1 MALLALT
8 LWAALAWLAA
18 WTAYS
23 WYCLYCNYQEA
34 RTLGVPIRVIPIDHL
49 NKLWLLV
56 DKQVVSLVRRLPG
69 PLGNNSFTR
78 FNYRGWHE
86 DDGLRAHDE
95 MGDAWVLVTPCR
107 NWLYLADPDALM
119 SMYRRGKDFPRW
131 VEITKMLDVFGG
143 PNIATASG
151 DEWRRIRRIANS
163 AMNERCN
170 AVVWD
175 ESAALGEAMARY
187 WASKG
192 VFTSVGE
199 DSRTVTLHVLAKACF
214 GQSFPFEGHD
224 ERAPT
229 SASARFRFSLLTVME
244 NALLILALTPRFF
257 TCPWLPLPPAWRRLG
272 AACEEFKRHMA
283 SFYRRELRALRE
295 EEEVLE
301 EEEQG
306 KNGENKKTKRDYT
319 LIGALVRESRGR
331 LGKSIDESNQDW
343 EKQLQRDENDKKE
356 EGGEESWEEAG
367 HYGIGTGKT
376 GGGGGGGMTEDEIYG
391 NMFVFSF
398 AGHDTTAH
406 LLTYAVFFLAAN
418 PSVQSWVAAE
428 IRRVLGTRPRSEWS
442 YHGDFPRLRRCL
454 AVLYETL
461 RVKTPVCE
469 VKWTAGRAQQLSLGG
484 GGGPGMGGPRSITVP
499 PRTLVV
505 PSYLYVQK
513 HARYWGP
520 DAAEWRPE
528 RWIAR
533 RDQVLTA
540 DGQLTCHAGNNTG
553 FNNAAAAVDAA
564 GAGAGDGDGDE
575 ILLPPP
581 SRGNFL
587 GWSEGARDCPGK
599 RFSHVEWVAFLAA
612 LFRDWKVEPQLRDG
626 ETFAEAR
633 TRLLD
638 FVEAD
643 TGYGGLLLQLLH
655 PERVPLVWKPREP

>member
-1 MALLALT
+1 MTLLALA
-8 LWAALAWLAA
+8 LWGPLAWLAT
-18 WTAYS
+18 WTVYS
-23 WYCLYCNYQEA
+23 WYCLYRNYQVA
-34 RTLGVPIRVIPIDHL
+34 RTLGVPIRIIPIDHL

-56 DKQVVSLVRRLPG
+56 DKHVVSLVRRLPG
-69 PLGNNSFTR
+69 RLGNNSFTR
-78 FNYRGWHE
+78 YNYRGWHE
-86 DDGLRAHDE
+86 DDGLRSHDE

-107 NWLYLADPDALM
+107 NWLYLADPEALM
-119 SMYRRGKDFPRW
+119 NMYRRGKDFPRW
-131 VEITKMLDVFGG
+131 VEITRMLDVFGG

-151 DEWRRIRRIANS
+151 DDWRRIRRIANS
-163 AMNERCN
+163 ALNERCN

-192 VFTSVGE
+192 SFTSVGE
-199 DSRTVTLHVLAKACF
+199 DSRTVTLHVLSKACF

-229 SASARFRFSLLTVME
+229 SPSARFRFSLLTVME

-272 AACEEFKRHMA
+272 DACEEFKKYMA
-283 SFYRRELRALRE
+283 SFYRNELRALRE
-295 EEEVLE
+295 EEE
-301 EEEQG
+301 
-306 KNGENKKTKRDYT
+306 NGESKKTTKRDYT
-319 LIGALVRESRGR
+319 LIGALVRESQGR
-331 LGKSIDESNQDW
+331 LGKNIDESVQNWENQLQKD
-343 EKQLQRDENDKKE
+343 EKQKE
-356 EGGEESWEEAG
+356 EEENSLEGG
-367 HYGIGTGKT
+367 HYGIGTGKAT
-376 GGGGGGGMTEDEIYG
+376 PGRGMTEDEIYG

-406 LLTYAVFFLAAN
+406 LLTYAIFFLAAN

-442 YHGDFPRLRRCL
+442 YQADFPRLRRCL

-469 VKWTAGRAQQLSLGG
+469 VKWTAGRAQQLPLGG
-484 GGGPGMGGPRSITVP
+484 SGSSPGVGKTITVP

-505 PSYLYVQK
+505 PSYLYVHK
-513 HARYWGP
+513 HTRYWGP
-520 DAAEWRPE
+520 DASEWRPE

-533 RDQVLTA
+533 RDRVLAA
-540 DGQLTCHAGNNTG
+540 DGEELTCHAGNNPN
-553 FNNAAAAVDAA
+553 FHN
-564 GAGAGDGDGDE
+564 GDGDGDRDGDE
-575 ILLPPP
+575 DEMLLPPP

-599 RFSHVEWVAFLAA
+599 RFSQVEWVAFLAA

-626 ETFAEAR
+626 ETFADAR
-633 TRLLD
+633 TRVLD
-638 FVEAD
+638 FIEAD
-643 TGYGGLLLQLLH
+643 TGYGGLLLQLMH
-655 PERVPLVWKPREP
+655 PEHVPLVWKPREP